1 MNLQFF
7 NLSGENGKSYHSD
20 SLILWIFIALLFH
33 LVLLLGVSFTSP
45 EPKKVSKAI
54 EITLVNSAVRKE
66 PKNAN
71 YLAQENQIGAGLK
84 KQKPKP
90 NQQKIPQIATK
101 KPTKVKAKA
110 KAIVKEPKKKP
121 KKSKAKVKQP
131 KKKQKKTKVKQ
142 PKNKKIAA
150 HRVITQKNKIKK
162 VKKVTV
168 KPQKKRSKKT
178 TKNTKPAELSMEAL
192 ERQIAQLGE
201 RVKYLKQS
209 AKKTNIKFVNSISA
223 HKYVAAQYVRDW
235 ERKVERIGNLNY
247 PKIAREKGFSGTL
260 SMDVGIKANGRI
272 YRIRI
277 VKSSGNK
284 ALDDAAKRIVRMS
297 EPFSPLPKQILN
309 QLDVLVIRRVWRF
322 TDESGLAL

>member
-1 MNLQFF
+1 MLEQYFSPSFF
-7 NLSGENGKSYHSD
+7 EKSTYHSD
-20 SLILWIFIALLFH
+20 SLLLWVFIAALFH
-33 LVLLLGVSFTSP
+33 VIILLGVNFASP
-45 EPKKVSKAI
+45 EAKKVNKAI

-90 NQQKIPQIATK
+90 NQQKIPQIA
-101 KPTKVKAKA
+101 
-110 KAIVKEPKKKP
+110 KKKQ
-121 KKSKAKVKQP
+121 KKGKIKQP
-131 KKKQKKTKVKQ
+131 KKKKTAV
-142 PKNKKIAA
+142 
-150 HRVITQKNKIKK
+150 HRVITQKKK
-162 VKKVTV
+162 VKKAKKVTV
-168 KPQKKRSKKT
+168 KPKKSTSKKT
-178 TKNTKPAELSMEAL
+178 TKPTELSMEAL

-209 AKKTNIKFVNSISA
+209 AEKTTIKFVNSISA

-247 PKIAREKGFSGTL
+247 PKIARKQGFSGTL
-260 SMDVGIKANGRI
+260 SMDVGIKSNGSI
-272 YRIRI
+272 YNLRI

-297 EPFSPLPKQILN
+297 APFSPLPAQISK
-309 QLDVLVIRRVWRF
+309 QLDVLIIRRVWRF
-322 TDESGLAL
+322 SDELTL